1 MGRPGRLGGVG
12 GALGCE
18 GAMRLHGEQRARISV
33 IAGVMP
39 GQKNE
44 DSAREHIC
52 ETPWWAECRA

>member
-1 MGRPGRLGGVG
+1 MGAVG

-18 GAMRLHGEQRARISV
+18 GAMRLQEGQRSRIAM

-52 ETPWWAECRA
+52 ETPWCAECNACST